1 VARQLTQ
8 ESRPAVRGSSV
19 SVQPIDRTELL
30 VLLNRAETATGF
42 TLALLGPQKARLLRH
57 CAVARRFN
65 RQLVHD
71 VIGPAAGIASDQ
83 ISFDQVSELFGVG
96 PDPGRPDWYRVAAE
110 DRAELEESWFGA
122 AAEGEGLGETA
133 YRDLNRHLADWFADL
148 GHEGELEV
156 LFHRLVADL
165 DVARKS
171 FREAYEHAERRFD
184 LARCESLL
192 AVLDERAPFL
202 DPELASFRTDA
213 RGLLRA
219 RSGVADDYYAT
230 ARYLHREHLLT
241 ALEGLLADSAH
252 FIMNLHG
259 AGGSGKTMFLR
270 WLSARY
276 CLQGQIPV
284 ARVDFDF
291 LDESEAGLEPRFF
304 LGKLA
309 ERLNL
314 QLRAQPFGELIDT
327 VREMRAAALSRRA
340 RGFGRSSRTARAEE
354 EEVTTRF
361 ASALEQNCRG
371 PVILVFDT
379 LEDAALKHGVDLP
392 TIVQAIVGMRS
403 EMEKLAGNAG
413 RQPPHLVLI
422 LAGRYTLMQQYPA
435 LHEACRAVMLTC
447 ETTPFDAEESR
458 RYLIEKRAVPDSEA
472 LAAAVR
478 RARGSPFKLMLYA
491 DVLLTSPAISAA
503 DIDRFGRIDLLYLIE
518 RVLKRIPDYPLR
530 WVLRY
535 GVIARRLTRRFLED
549 VLGPHLERA
558 MRGNR
563 RYDDPA
569 IDDVK
574 DAGWPSLWY
583 GQDRA
588 SRQGPVD
595 YDALW
600 TRLRVYASASSWIS
614 TAADV
619 PDALLIQPVVTH
631 PMRRVL
637 REQQVFLL
645 IQRTAVR
652 VLKARLAEGG
662 DSVMTSEAVA
672 EHLKALTYHEFQ
684 LDTDK
689 GAGAWRKRLRDYRSD
704 PVALRALAS
713 VVLSEDL
720 RESEAIREEAITG
733 PKLVSPEVEA
743 RAVFALVEAESMAAA
758 EAAGEEQQRLEGEA
772 RWHLSQFDTLQV
784 GLATRVVPLI
794 AEAILRW
801 RLASDAPSR
810 ERAIAQLCE
819 AKQGHLSSEQR
830 EQLLVTLETAFA
842 DTDPARAASYARALA
857 QLARGR
863 RDAEAYGEAVRS
875 LIGYHEQANAYAAA
889 LAECRA
895 AQAALRKGGWHRR
908 IAPRQLLRQHQ
919 ALLEADNGLVASGL
933 AYFRRVSSSPKRAGT
948 ARDQGGA
955 AWLLLQASSL
965 LIADDNPLEA
975 VKAARLATR
984 SAEAGPRRKVS
995 AAALQRRHRLRIQ
1008 CQIAEGEALRRLMEF
1023 GPALE
1028 VLQAAQVAAAE
1039 TGEVQE
1045 EMRVRLMK
1053 ARVYLYYVRDLRQAA
1068 EHLEG
1073 DEEAFAEASPTL
1085 RLQHALLRATLH
1097 DQLGDG
1103 GAVAEQLATATEL
1116 AAGFAEGPSLL
1127 ALSLSALSLEHVA
1140 DRVRY
1145 LELLRDALKSFDSPT
1160 ARVTRLRGLRYC
1172 EPLAAVP
1179 APLRKELL
1187 ALVRLP
1193 PSGGR
1198 GRSRITPAD
1207 RLRLCLMRNELVR
1220 VLGDHQ
1226 ASAHS
1231 LRRLRREIARYPR
1244 PFRDREIAAL
1254 CDRLRIA
1261 PDEVLPTAWLREFE
1275 RTFKDQHT
1283 LCGVTLLAEARREF
1297 RHGSA
1302 ARSLRLATRSRHL
1315 LEDPQTVRT
1324 VHHAWVLDLLATLA
1338 RENPHQGNAAELTAT
1353 AARAAADVGARRSG
1367 ASPDPLADARREAWR
1382 AQLGGV
1388 ETVGVR
1394 LDSSREAT
1402 LISYAPGVPGP
1413 VQTQRLATGAL
1424 ADTLDRLARGPIG
1437 GSASLRLIE
1446 HLAGNWIDFA
1456 LLLGR
1461 TLLPQTLRAAVS
1473 SRLGADDPASGIGI
1487 ILECERSPFH
1497 AVPWEL
1503 AALSEADPRPIVREP
1518 HIRQVWRAG
1527 VGTLMSDR
1535 VTWLQH
1541 ALSAFLGERLVID
1554 EVVGPVTERALRR
1567 AQERLGLPADGRL
1580 TSATRLAL
1588 RQALRG
1594 RRPRGERPS
1603 VLLVS
1608 AHEAEQM
1615 ISQRGFRARG
1625 TDLASIYRR
1634 HGFDVAAVAEPNP
1647 AVLRKALAEHRFDV
1661 LHLAVPVAEARAGH
1675 ELYLRLGSASG
1686 ETPALT
1692 AFTSK
1697 LLASLLPR
1705 APVRGAGKPPPFVVL
1720 DVPAPPGSFEALRQ
1734 LVLRNVFAS
1743 HLFLLGRLPAVL
1755 ATGLGDPALQLTL
1768 SESLVEGL
1776 AAGMSPGELA
1786 QRMRNS
1792 CGASSAQD
1800 SLQAATSALIATAG
1814 VALFA
1819 RDPDLA
1825 PADLVNPVAA

>member
-1 VARQLTQ
+1 M
-8 ESRPAVRGSSV
+8 
-19 SVQPIDRTELL
+19 
-30 VLLNRAETATGF
+30 
-42 TLALLGPQKARLLRH
+42 KARVLRH
-57 CAVARRFN
+57 CAVVRRFN
-65 RQLVHD
+65 RQLVQD
-71 VIGPAAGIASDQ
+71 VIGPAAGITSDQ
-83 ISFDQVSELFGVG
+83 ISFDQVSQLPGVG
-96 PDPGRPDWYRVAAE
+96 PHPGRPDWYRVAAE
-110 DRAELEESWFGA
+110 DRPELEQSWFGA
-122 AAEGEGLGETA
+122 GTEGEGLGESA
-133 YRDLNRHLADWFADL
+133 YRDLNRRLADWFAGL
-148 GHEGELEV
+148 GHEGELEA
-156 LFHRLVADL
+156 LYHRLVGDL
-165 DVARKS
+165 DCAREC
-171 FREAYEHAERRFD
+171 FREAYAQAERRFD

-192 AVLDERAPFL
+192 AVLDERARFL

-219 RSGVADDYYAT
+219 RSAVADDYYAT
-230 ARYLHREHLLT
+230 ARYLERDHLLK
-241 ALEGLLADSAH
+241 ALENLLADPAR
-252 FIMNLHG
+252 FVMNLHG

-276 CLQGQIPV
+276 CLQQQIPV
-284 ARVDFDF
+284 ARVDFDL

-304 LGKLA
+304 FGKLA
-309 ERLNL
+309 ERLDP
-314 QLRAQPFGELIDT
+314 QLRAQPFRELIDT
-327 VREMRAAALSRRA
+327 VREMRTAALARRA
-340 RGFGRSSRTARAEE
+340 GGSGRLSRAARAEE
-354 EEVTTRF
+354 DEEVTTRF

-371 PVILVFDT
+371 QVILVFDT

-403 EMEKLAGNAG
+403 KMEKLAAEAG

-422 LAGRYTLMQQYPA
+422 LAGRYTLKQQYPA
-435 LHEACRAVMLTC
+435 LHEACREVMLTC
-447 ETTPFDAEESR
+447 ETTPFDPEESR
-458 RYLIEKRAVPDSEA
+458 RYLRENRAVPDSEA
-472 LAAAVR
+472 LAVAVR

-503 DIDRFGRIDLLYLIE
+503 DIERFGRIDLLYLIE

-549 VLGPHLERA
+549 VLGPHLQRA

-563 RYDDPA
+563 RYDDPM

-574 DAGWPSLWY
+574 DAGWPFLWY

-600 TRLRVYASASSWIS
+600 RRLREYASASSWIS
-614 TAADV
+614 TAEDV
-619 PDALLIQPVVTH
+619 PDALFIQPVVTH

-637 REQQVFLL
+637 RRQQVFLL

-652 VLKARLAEGG
+652 VLAARLAEGADG
-662 DSVMTSEAVA
+662 VMTSEAVA

-684 LDTDK
+684 LDPAK
-689 GAGAWRKRLRDYRSD
+689 GAGTWRKRLRDYRFD
-704 PVALRALAS
+704 PAALRALAS

-720 RESEAIREEAITG
+720 RESEADREEAITG
-733 PKLVSPEVEA
+733 PKLVSSEVEA
-743 RAVFALVEAESMAAA
+743 RAVFALVEAESMAAE

-772 RWHLSQFDTLQV
+772 RWHLSRFDTLQA
-784 GLATRVVPLI
+784 GLAPRVVPLI
-794 AEAILRW
+794 AEASLRW
-801 RLASDAPSR
+801 KLAGDAPSR
-810 ERAIAQLCE
+810 ERALDQLCE
-819 AKQGHLSSEQR
+819 AKQGHLSSKQR
-830 EQLLVTLETAFA
+830 EQLLVTLERAFA

-857 QLARGR
+857 HVARGR
-863 RDAEAYGEAVRS
+863 GDADAYSQAVRS
-875 LIGYHEQANAYAAA
+875 LIGYHQRANAYAAA

-895 AQAALRKGGWHRR
+895 AQAALRKRGWHGRM
-908 IAPRQLLRQHQ
+908 APSQSLRQHQ
-919 ALLEADNGLVASGL
+919 ALLEANNGLIAGGL
-933 AYFRRVSSSPKRAGT
+933 AYFRRVAWPKRAGA
-948 ARDQGGA
+948 AREDEGA
-955 AWLLLQASSL
+955 AWSLLQTSSL
-965 LIADDNPLEA
+965 LIADDDPLEA
-975 VKAARLATR
+975 VKVARLATR
-984 SAEAGPRRKVS
+984 SMEAGPRRKMS
-995 AAALQRRHRLRIQ
+995 AAALQRRHRLRNESL
-1008 CQIAEGEALRRLMEF
+1008 IAEGEALRRLMEF

-1039 TGEVQE
+1039 TGEVEQG
-1045 EMRVRLMK
+1045 MRVRLTK

-1085 RLQHALLRATLH
+1085 RLRHALLRATLH
-1097 DQLGDG
+1097 DRLGDG
-1103 GAVAEQLATATEL
+1103 GAVAQQLATATEL
-1116 AAGFAEGPSLL
+1116 AARFAEGPSLL
-1127 ALSLSALSLEHVA
+1127 DLSLSALSLEHVA
-1140 DRVRY
+1140 DRVHY
-1145 LELLRDALKSFDSPT
+1145 LERLRDALKSFDSPA
-1160 ARVTRLRGLRYC
+1160 ARVTRLRALRYC
-1172 EPLAAVP
+1172 EPVAAVP

-1187 ALVRLP
+1187 GLVRLP

-1207 RLRLCLMRNELVR
+1207 RLRLRLMRNELVR
-1220 VLGDHQ
+1220 ILGDHQ
-1226 ASAHS
+1226 GSANS
-1231 LRRLRREIARYPR
+1231 LRGLRREIAKHPR
-1244 PFRDREIAAL
+1244 PFRDRETAAL
-1254 CDRLRIA
+1254 CDRLGIA
-1261 PDEVLPTAWLREFE
+1261 PDEVLPRGWLKEFE

-1297 RHGSA
+1297 RNGSA

-1367 ASPDPLADARREAWR
+1367 TGLDPLADARREAWR

-1394 LDSSREAT
+1394 LDGSREAT
-1402 LISYAPGVPGP
+1402 LISYASGVPGA
-1413 VQTQRLATGAL
+1413 VQTQRLVTGAL
-1424 ADTLDRLARGPIG
+1424 ADTLDRLERGPIG
-1437 GSASLRLIE
+1437 GSAALPLIE
-1446 HLAGNWIDFA
+1446 NLAKNWSDFG
-1456 LLLGR
+1456 LMLGR

-1473 SRLGADDPASGIGI
+1473 SRLGADDPSSGIGI

-1503 AALSEADPRPIVREP
+1503 AALNEADPRPIVHEP

-1527 VGTLMSDR
+1527 VGTLTSDR

-1541 ALSAFLGERLVID
+1541 ALGAFLGERLVID
-1554 EVVGPVTERALRR
+1554 EVVGPLTQRALRR

-1580 TSATRLAL
+1580 TSATRRAL
-1588 RQALRG
+1588 RQALRD

-1608 AHEAEQM
+1608 AHEAEEM
-1615 ISQRGFRARG
+1615 ISQRGFHARG
-1625 TDLASIYRR
+1625 IDLATIYRR

-1647 AVLRKALAEHRFDV
+1647 MALRKALAEHRFDV

-1675 ELYLRLGSASG
+1675 ELYLRFGAASG
-1686 ETPALT
+1686 ETRGLT
-1692 AFTSK
+1692 PFSSK
-1697 LLASLLPR
+1697 LLASVLPR
-1705 APVRGAGKPPPFVVL
+1705 VPVRGVGKPPPFVVL
-1720 DVPAPPGSFEALRQ
+1720 DVPAPPSSFEALRQ

-1755 ATGLGDPALQLTL
+1755 ASGLADPALQLTL
-1768 SESLVEGL
+1768 SECLVEGL
-1776 AAGMSPGELA
+1776 AAGMSPSDLA
-1786 QRMRNS
+1786 QRMRNT
-1792 CGASSAQD
+1792 CGASSPQD
-1800 SLQAATSALIATAG
+1800 SPQAATSALIATAG

-1825 PADLVNPVAA
+1825 PADLVNPEAA

>member
-1 VARQLTQ
+1 
-8 ESRPAVRGSSV
+8 V
-19 SVQPIDRTELL
+19 SVQPIDRAQLL
-30 VLLNRAETATGF
+30 ALLDRAQTATEI
-42 TLALLGPQKARLLRH
+42 TLALLEPRKARLLRH

-83 ISFDQVSELFGVG
+83 KSFDQVTELPCIG

-110 DRAELEESWFGA
+110 DRTELEQSWFGA
-122 AAEGEGLGETA
+122 AAEAEGFGESA
-133 YRDLNRHLADWFADL
+133 YRDLNRRLADWFAGL
-148 GHEGELEV
+148 GHEGELEA

-165 DVARKS
+165 DLARKAV
-171 FREAYEHAERRFD
+171 REAYEYAERRFD

-219 RSGVADDYYAT
+219 RSAVADDYYAT
-230 ARYLHREHLLT
+230 ARYLNREHLIT
-241 ALEGLLADSAH
+241 ALERLLADPAR
-252 FIMNLHG
+252 FVMNLYG

-276 CLQGQIPV
+276 CLQRQIPV

-291 LDESEAGLEPRFF
+291 LDESETGLEPRFF
-304 LGKLA
+304 FGKLA
-309 ERLNL
+309 ERLNP

-327 VREMRAAALSRRA
+327 VREMRTAALSQRA
-340 RGFGRSSRTARAEE
+340 SGVRRSSRNARAEE
-354 EEVTTRF
+354 QEVTTRF

-392 TIVQAIVGMRS
+392 TIVQAIVGVRND
-403 EMEKLAGNAG
+403 MEKLAAKAG
-413 RQPPHLVLI
+413 RQAPHLVLI
-422 LAGRYTLMQQYPA
+422 LAGRYTLEQQYPA
-435 LHEACRAVMLTC
+435 LHKACRAVMIPC
-447 ETTPFDAEESR
+447 ETTPFDADESR
-458 RYLIEKRAVPDSEA
+458 RYLLENRAVPESEA
-472 LAAAVR
+472 LVAAVQ

-491 DVLLTSPAISAA
+491 DVLLTSPSISAA
-503 DIDRFGRIDLLYLIE
+503 DINRFGRVDLLYLIE

-535 GVIARRLTRRFLED
+535 GVIARRLTRRFLEE
-549 VLGPHLERA
+549 VLGPHLARA

-600 TRLRVYASASSWIS
+600 RRLREYASASSWIS
-614 TAADV
+614 SADDA
-619 PDALLIQPVVTH
+619 PDALFIQPVVTH

-637 REQQVFLL
+637 RRQRVFLL
-645 IQRTAVR
+645 VQRTAVR
-652 VLKARLAEGG
+652 VLAARLAKGR
-662 DSVMTSEAVA
+662 DSVITSEVVA
-672 EHLKALTYHEFQ
+672 ESLKALTYHEFQ
-684 LDTDK
+684 LDPAR
-689 GAGAWRKRLRDYRSD
+689 GAGTWRKRLRDYRVD

-720 RESEAIREEAITG
+720 RESEADREEGVTE

-743 RAVFALVEAESMAAA
+743 RAEFALVEAESMAAA

-772 RWHLSQFDTLQV
+772 RWHLGRFDALQA
-784 GLATRVVPLI
+784 GLTTRVVPLI
-794 AEAILRW
+794 AEATMRW
-801 RLASDAPSR
+801 KLAGDVPSR
-810 ERAIAQLCE
+810 EHAIEQLCE

-830 EQLLVTLETAFA
+830 EQLLVALETAFA
-842 DTDPARAASYARALA
+842 DTDPARAMSYARALA
-857 QLARGR
+857 QLARDRG
-863 RDAEAYGEAVRS
+863 DAAAYYKAVHS
-875 LIGYHEQANAYAAA
+875 LLGYHERANAYATA

-895 AQAALRKGGWHRR
+895 AQAALRKGRWHGRR
-908 IAPRQLLRQHQ
+908 ESNRLLRERQ
-919 ALLEADNGLVASGL
+919 ALLEADNGMVARGL
-933 AYFRRVSSSPKRAGT
+933 AYCRRVSWPKRAGA
-948 ARDQGGA
+948 ARDHENA
-955 AWLLLQASSL
+955 AQSLLLASFL
-965 LIADDNPLEA
+965 FIADDDPLEA
-975 VKAARLATR
+975 LKVARLVAR
-984 SAEAGPRRKVS
+984 SLEVGPRRKMS
-995 AAALQRRHRLRIQ
+995 AAALQRRHRLRIE
-1008 CQIAEGEALRRLMEF
+1008 CLIAEGEALRRLMEF

-1028 VLQAAQVAAAE
+1028 VLQAAQVSAAE
-1039 TGEVQE
+1039 TGEVE
-1045 EMRVRLMK
+1045 AEMQVRLTK

-1068 EHLEG
+1068 EHLDG

-1085 RLQHALLRATLH
+1085 RLQHSLLRAALY
-1097 DQLGDG
+1097 DRRGDG
-1103 GAVAEQLATATEL
+1103 SAVAKQLAIASEL
-1116 AAGFAEGPSLL
+1116 AFGFSKAQRLL
-1127 ALSLSALSLEHVA
+1127 ALSLSALSLEHVV
-1140 DRVRY
+1140 DRVQY
-1145 LELLRDALKSFDSPT
+1145 LERLRDALKSFDSP
-1160 ARVTRLRGLRYC
+1160 AVRVARLRALRYC
-1172 EPLAAVP
+1172 EPVAAVP
-1179 APLRKELL
+1179 SPLRKELL
-1187 ALVRLP
+1187 ALVRLS

-1198 GRSRITPAD
+1198 GRSRTAPAD
-1207 RLRLCLMRNELVR
+1207 RLRLRLMRNELVR

-1226 ASAHS
+1226 ASANS
-1231 LRRLRREIARYPR
+1231 LRGLRREIAKYRR
-1244 PFRDREIAAL
+1244 PFRDREIAAS
-1254 CDRLRIA
+1254 CDRLGIA
-1261 PDEVLPTAWLREFE
+1261 PDEVLPTGWLKEFE
-1275 RTFKDQHT
+1275 RTFKGQHT
-1283 LCGVTLLAEARREF
+1283 LCGVTLLGEARREF
-1297 RHGSA
+1297 RNGSA
-1302 ARSLRLATRSRHL
+1302 ARSFRLATRSRQL

-1353 AARAAADVGARRSG
+1353 AARAAADVGARQSG
-1367 ASPDPLADARREAWR
+1367 TGLDPLADARRDAWR

-1402 LISYAPGVPGP
+1402 LISYVPGVPSP
-1413 VQTQRLATGAL
+1413 VQTQRLVTGVL
-1424 ADTLDRLARGPIG
+1424 ADTLTQLSQGPIG
-1437 GSASLRLIE
+1437 GSASLPLIE
-1446 HLAGNWIDFA
+1446 HLAGSWSDFG
-1456 LLLGR
+1456 LLVGR

-1473 SRLGADDPASGIGI
+1473 SRLGVDDPSFGIGI
-1487 ILECERSPFH
+1487 ILECERSAFH

-1503 AALSEADPRPIVREP
+1503 AALDDANPRPIVYEP

-1541 ALSAFLGERLVID
+1541 ALGAFLGERLVID
-1554 EVVGPVTERALRR
+1554 EVVGPVTERALCR

-1588 RQALRG
+1588 REALRD

-1625 TDLASIYRR
+1625 IDLAAIYRR

-1647 AVLRKALAEHRFDV
+1647 AALRKALAEHRFDV
-1661 LHLAVPVAEARAGH
+1661 LHLAVPVAEARSGN
-1675 ELYLRLGSASG
+1675 ELYLLFGSASG
-1686 ETPALT
+1686 ETRGPT
-1692 AFTSK
+1692 AFSSK

-1705 APVRGAGKPPPFVVL
+1705 APVKGADKPLPFVVL
-1720 DVPAPPGSFEALRQ
+1720 DVPAPPSFFEAVRQ

-1755 ATGLGDPALQLTL
+1755 ATGLGDPGLQLTL
-1768 SESLVEGL
+1768 SECLIEGL

-1792 CGASSAQD
+1792 YGGSWTQESP
-1800 SLQAATSALIATAG
+1800 QATTSALIATAG
-1814 VALFA
+1814 IALFA

-1825 PADLVNPVAA
+1825 PADLANQMAA